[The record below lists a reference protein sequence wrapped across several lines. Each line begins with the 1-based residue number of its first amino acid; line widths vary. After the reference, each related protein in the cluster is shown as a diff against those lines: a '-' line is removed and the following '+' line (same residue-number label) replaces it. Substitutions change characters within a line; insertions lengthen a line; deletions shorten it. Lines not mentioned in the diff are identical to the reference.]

1 MPEGGRVGGTG
12 SDGWVFWP
20 CALLA
25 MILHGWLVLGAHG
38 LWGGADL
45 LPHLRLI
52 ERMVEDPG
60 LHNVYAPA
68 YHVAGALL
76 APWIGLAS
84 VPKVVALLSAAAYI
98 AGFRFFQRSAGLP
111 EASAALF
118 ALSPYS
124 FSLSW
129 CIPKTEL
136 AGFGLAF
143 VGLGMLGGRRY
154 ALLALVLAATF
165 YVHTAAA
172 IFLGLAG
179 GVWALASRD
188 GRALAALAA
197 GTLGFAPL
205 FAAHL
210 AAGCTPAQS
219 LMLTENDYL
228 RATAKWSSA
237 AVWDVI
243 VALAS
248 PIAVALALVGAR
260 DLARRSAPLAAVCG
274 VLFVLYLNELWLA
287 PLTMR
292 TALDLLRGLSVL
304 AFVVAVVG
312 GVALAERRRAL
323 PWLLGACALW
333 AVVSVVFFVPR
344 SCHVRAVGVDELRD
358 LEVARC
364 SFSWRGP
371 AIHRAPRPEAAP
383 PDRPGG

>member
-1 MPEGGRVGGTG
+1 M
-12 SDGWVFWP
+12 
-20 CALLA
+20 LLHA
-25 MILHGWLVLGAHG
+25 WLVLGTPG

-52 ERMVEDPG
+52 ERLAEEPG

-84 VPKVVALLSAAAYI
+84 VPKVLALLSAAAYI

-118 ALSPYS
+118 ALSPYA
-124 FSLSW
+124 FSLTW

-136 AGFGLAF
+136 AGYGLAF
-143 VGLGMLGGRRY
+143 VGLGMLGRRRY
-154 ALLALVLAATF
+154 VLLALVLAASF

-179 GVWALASRD
+179 GVWALAGRD
-188 GRALAALAA
+188 ARALVALAA
-197 GTLGFAPL
+197 GTLGFLPL

-210 AAGCTPAQS
+210 AAGCTAAQALLLS
-219 LMLTENDYL
+219 EGDYL

-243 VALAS
+243 VELAS
-248 PIAVALALVGAR
+248 PLAVVLAVLGAR
-260 DLARRSAPLAAVCG
+260 DLARRSAPLAAVCA
-274 VLFVLYLNELWLA
+274 VLLAAYLNELWLA
-287 PLTMR
+287 PFETR
-292 TALDLLRGLSVL
+292 TTLDLLRGLAVL
-304 AFVVAVVG
+304 AFVVAIAG
-312 GVALAERRRAL
+312 GVALDERRRAL

-333 AVVSVVFFVPR
+333 AAASVVFVVPR
-344 SCHVRAVGVDELRD
+344 SCHVRPVGLDELRD

-371 AIHRAPRPEAAP
+371 AIHRMPH
-383 PDRPGG
+383 PGATD

>member
-1 MPEGGRVGGTG
+1 MGE
-12 SDGWVFWP
+12 
-20 CALLA
+20 
-25 MILHGWLVLGAHG
+25 
-38 LWGGADL
+38 
-45 LPHLRLI
+45 
-52 ERMVEDPG
+52 EPG
-60 LHNVYAPA
+60 FHNVYAPA
-68 YHVAGALL
+68 YHALGALL
-76 APWIGLAS
+76 SPWIGLAS
-84 VPKVVALLSAAAYI
+84 APKLIALLSAAAYI
-98 AGFRFFQRSAGLP
+98 AGFRFFQRSARLP
-111 EASAALF
+111 AACAALF
-118 ALSPYS
+118 ALSPYG

-143 VGLGMLGGRRY
+143 VGLGMLGRQRY
-154 ALLALVLAATF
+154 VALALVLALAF

-172 IFLGLAG
+172 IFLGLSG

-188 GRALAALAA
+188 PRALAALAA

-210 AAGCTPAQS
+210 AAGCTPAQAM
-219 LMLTENDYL
+219 MLSENDYL

-243 VALAS
+243 AALAS
-248 PIAVALALVGAR
+248 PPAVALSLVGAR
-260 DLARRSAPLAAVCG
+260 SLARRSAPLAVLCG

-304 AFVVAVVG
+304 AFVVAVAG
-312 GVALAERRRAL
+312 GVALAEHRRAL

-333 AVVSVVFFVPR
+333 AVASVVFFVPR
-344 SCHVRAVGVDELRD
+344 SCHVREVGLDELRD

-371 AIHRAPRPEAAP
+371 AIHPTLRPHPDAGAPA
-383 PDRPGG
+383 DRPGG

>member
-1 MPEGGRVGGTG
+1 MRVERGDDAS
-12 SDGWVFWP
+12 SDARVFWP
-20 CALLA
+20 CATFA
-25 MILHGWLVLGAHG
+25 MALHTWLILRAPG

-52 ERMVEDPG
+52 QRMGEEPG

-68 YHVAGALL
+68 YHAVGALL
-76 APWIGLAS
+76 SPWIGLAS
-84 VPKVVALLSAAAYI
+84 APKLIALLSAGAYI
-98 AGFRFFQRSAGLP
+98 GGFRFFQRSAGLP
-111 EASAALF
+111 AACAALF
-118 ALSPYS
+118 ALSPYA
-124 FSLSW
+124 FSLTW

-143 VGLGMLGGRRY
+143 VGLGMLGRRRY
-154 ALLALVLAATF
+154 VRLALVLALAF

-172 IFLGLAG
+172 VFLGLSG

-188 GRALAALAA
+188 ARALAALAA

-210 AAGCTPAQS
+210 AAGCTPAQAM
-219 LMLTENDYL
+219 MLSENDYL

-243 VALAS
+243 AALAS
-248 PIAVALALVGAR
+248 PIAVALSTAGAPR
-260 DLARRSAPLAAVCG
+260 LARRSGPLAVLCG
-274 VLFVLYLNELWLA
+274 VLFVLYLNEIWLA

-304 AFVVAVVG
+304 AFVVAVAG
-312 GVALAERRRAL
+312 GVALAEHRRAL

-333 AVVSVVFFVPR
+333 AMVSVAFFVPR
-344 SCHVRAVGVDELRD
+344 SCHVRQVGLEELRD

-364 SFSWRGP
+364 SFTWRGP
-371 AIHRAPRPEAAP
+371 AIHRPPQPGPGLR
-383 PDRPGG
+383 PDRPDG